1 MPGGFFIYL
10 AQAPQA
16 LIYANKAVFNI
27 YGCTD
32 LEDFKAYTGFTF
44 KGLIHPED
52 YQRIS
57 SSIAQQIE
65 TDSDRMDFVE
75 YRIIRKDGTVRWV
88 DDFGHYTE
96 TKTYGGIHVV
106 FISDITENVF
116 SREKHQKDLDSMI
129 TAMASDYRS
138 VYHVDIDT
146 DDAVC
151 YRADPSDR
159 KHPCR

>member
-1 MPGGFFIYL
+1 MTKNVFELNEQTLSVIEEIGSHMPGGFFIYL

-16 LIYANKAVFNI
+16 LVYANKAVFNI

-57 SSIAQQIE
+57 SYIAQQIE

-75 YRIIRKDGTVRWV
+75 YRIIRKDGAVRWV

-106 FISDITENVF
+106 FISDITENVL
-116 SREKHQKDLDSMI
+116 SREKH
-129 TAMASDYRS
+129 
-138 VYHVDIDT
+138 V
-146 DDAVC
+146 
-151 YRADPSDR
+151 
-159 KHPCR
+159 